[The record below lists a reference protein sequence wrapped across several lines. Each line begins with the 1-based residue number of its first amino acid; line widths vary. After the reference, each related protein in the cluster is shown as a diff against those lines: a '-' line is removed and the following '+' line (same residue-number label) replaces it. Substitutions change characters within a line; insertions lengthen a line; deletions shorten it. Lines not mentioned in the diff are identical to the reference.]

1 MTGRLFAQ
9 ESGGGPQAVLL
20 LHGFGGTH
28 ADWAGLLPALAARA
42 RTLAFDLPGHGLSLD
57 FPGAGPAKLA
67 AGAVL
72 AEMDARGLARAHVAG
87 HSMGGA
93 VAVLMALSAPE
104 RVASL
109 TLLAPGGFGEEIN
122 APLLR
127 RYAAATDAAEIR
139 ACLAEMS
146 GPGHEVPQR
155 AVDDRLAARARPGQA
170 RMLVEIA
177 AAMTRGDRQGMIPR
191 PMLAG
196 LAMPVSVAWGTE
208 DRVLPATQADGL
220 PPAFRL
226 HRVEGAGH
234 MLIDEAPDLAASLI
248 LAAVE
253 QAERE
258 SG

>member
-1 MTGRLFAQ
+1 
-9 ESGGGPQAVLL
+9 
-20 LHGFGGTH
+20 
-28 ADWAGLLPALAARA
+28 LPALAARA

-72 AEMDARGLARAHVAG
+72 AEMDARSLARAHLAG

-127 RYAAATDAAEIR
+127 RYAAATEAADIR

-146 GPGHEVPQR
+146 GPGHDVPQQAVNMRVAMR
-155 AVDDRLAARARPGQA
+155 ALPGQA
-170 RMLVEIA
+170 QKLVEIA
-177 AAMTRGDRQGMIPR
+177 AAMTRGDRQGRIPR
-191 PMLAG
+191 EMLAG
-196 LAMPVSVAWGTE
+196 LSMPVSVAWGSH
-208 DRVLPATQADGL
+208 DRVLPVSQADDL